1 MVQVKIILKGA
12 HSDGLMGLALMQSPA
27 VPLSAPPGDCL
38 SVGFLCTFPV
48 CLFLMQIHF
57 FPYFPPFPS
66 GDNMLSACSLLC
78 CFHLILCVSC
88 SVISDSWWPHGLYS
102 PPGSSIHGILL
113 VRILEWV
120 AYPFSRGCSQPRNQ
134 TRVSGI
140 AGRFFTKSL
149 SGNPKNTGVGSL
161 CLLQG
166 ISPTQELNPG
176 LWHCRQILYQL
187 S

>member
-88 SVISDSWWPHGLYS
+88 SVISDSW
-102 PPGSSIHGILL
+102 
-113 VRILEWV
+113 
-120 AYPFSRGCSQPRNQ
+120 
-134 TRVSGI
+134 
-140 AGRFFTKSL
+140 
-149 SGNPKNTGVGSL
+149 
-161 CLLQG
+161 
-166 ISPTQELNPG
+166 
-176 LWHCRQILYQL
+176 
-187 S
+187 